1 MVAAPAPAPVP
12 GPEAGAG
19 ADAEQVLRDAGA
31 LCMGGRYD
39 EALSAVDALHARNH
53 DSPRWQA
60 RAALLGAKIGWNA
73 KRPETGLRWADVALD
88 RGARLQDAALESE
101 AWALK
106 GACHALQ
113 PAPTLA
119 VQCLDKALRQL
130 SVQWPSETRRTILTA
145 VGLSYQYLGLFAPA
159 TTTLRRAHEISCANE
174 AVASQLRN
182 GVNLCY
188 ALVES
193 LDTEL
198 EAAEPSAGAAAQALR
213 DEARALIARIDAQL
227 PADAPDQLFFATRD
241 ATARLA
247 MVCGDYDDALARLQS
262 CLDRGSEQRPFHLL
276 SWQAD
281 MAYAAHK
288 LRRHEAA
295 RAWAAQARQSLARG
309 APEAA
314 SHVEYRRMARLAV
327 VEGDAEAV
335 LHWMRLL
342 HARIV
347 LRERAMLDARAAELQ
362 ALETQ
367 QHLHLELDELRR
379 RDAGLRQQFAALE
392 QLARTDALTGLLN
405 RRGFDSAFEALAGD
419 VGFVLAIDLDHFKG
433 VNDRFGHAIGDAVL
447 QRLAQPMI
455 ETFRGRDRL
464 GRLGGEEFVA
474 LLADTDEAGA
484 RRAAERLRAR
494 VQADD
499 WAAVAA
505 GLAVTLSAGLVRAGR
520 DETLAQA
527 LARADAALYA
537 AKAGGRNQVVC
548 VL

>member
-1 MVAAPAPAPVP
+1 MPNT
-12 GPEAGAG
+12 EQMLQE
-19 ADAEQVLRDAGA
+19 ADALF
-31 LCMGGRYD
+31 MSGRYD
-39 EALSAVDALHARNH
+39 EALACVDALHQRSH

-60 RAALLGAKIGWNA
+60 RAAQLGAKIGWNA

-88 RGARLQDAALESE
+88 RAARLQDTVLESE

-119 VQCLDKALRQL
+119 VQCLDKSLRQL

-174 AVASQLRN
+174 AVVSQLRH

-193 LDTEL
+193 LDTQL
-198 EAAEPSAGAAAQALR
+198 EGHEPGMGPAAEALR
-213 DEARALIARIDAQL
+213 DEARALIARIDAHL

-247 MVCGDYDDALARLQS
+247 LVCGDYQDALTRLQS
-262 CLDRGSEQRPFHLL
+262 CMDRGTEQRPFHLL

-281 MAYAAHK
+281 MAYAAHQ
-288 LRRHEAA
+288 LGRFDAA
-295 RAWAAQARQSLARG
+295 QALAAQARHSLAQG
-309 APEAA
+309 APQAG
-314 SHVEYRRMARLAV
+314 SHVEFRRMARLAV
-327 VEGDAEAV
+327 VEGDAAAV
-335 LHWMRLL
+335 MHWMRRL

-347 LRERAMLDARAAELQ
+347 SRERAMLDARAAELQ

-405 RRGFDSAFEALAGD
+405 RRGLDGAFDALAGGA
-419 VGFVLAIDLDHFKG
+419 GFVLALDLDHFKG
-433 VNDRFGHAIGDAVL
+433 VNDRFGHAVGDTVL
-447 QRLAQPMI
+447 QRLAQLMI

-464 GRLGGEEFVA
+464 CRLGGEEFVA

-494 VQADD
+494 VEADD
-499 WAAVAA
+499 WPAISHS
-505 GLAVTLSAGLVRAGR
+505 LRVTLSAGLVRVGPG
-520 DETLAQA
+520 EGLSHA

-537 AKAGGRNQVVC
+537 AKAAGRNQVVC
-548 VL
+548 AP